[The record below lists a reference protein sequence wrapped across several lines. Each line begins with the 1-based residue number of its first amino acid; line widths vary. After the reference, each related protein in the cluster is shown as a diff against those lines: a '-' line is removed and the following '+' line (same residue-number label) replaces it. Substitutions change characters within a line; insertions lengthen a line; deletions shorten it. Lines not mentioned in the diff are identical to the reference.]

1 MKEPTFDRYGYPTE
15 ETLDVLKDWEYQ
27 PDRPVAEQAKEWLE
41 YARACWNYAD
51 LCARL
56 ADACTSFTQW
66 GGVGTK
72 ASSLP

>member
-27 PDRPVAEQAKEWLE
+27 PDRPVAEQVKEWLE